1 MPTDMCSQPHQQLR
15 TRTTTEFWR
24 RAITFALLGVL
35 QSVSSFSAEK
45 PVDFSREILPILSDN
60 CFQCHG
66 PDEKARKAKLRLD
79 TKEGAF
85 HIKEDVA
92 PFVPRNSPQSEVYKR
107 ISSRD
112 PDEVMP
118 PPKSKRVLTASQIE
132 LIQRWIDQG
141 ANWGEH
147 WAFSQLSRPEA
158 PITRTLNERVINS
171 IDSFIFA
178 RLEKETLTPS
188 PEASRET
195 LIRRA
200 TLDLTG
206 LPPTPEEVAAF
217 LADVSPN
224 SYEKIV
230 DRLIDSPA
238 FGERMAWDWLDAARY
253 ADSNGYQGDGERTMW
268 PWRDWI
274 VQAFNRNL
282 AYDRFTIWQ
291 LAGDLLPNPTFE
303 QRLATGFCRNHAI
316 NGEGG
321 RIPEENRVDYVM
333 DMTETMGTVWLG
345 LTLNCCR
352 CHDHKFDPLTRR
364 DYYSLTAFFNQTPVD
379 GGGGDPQSKPNIELP
394 SSDQKTSLAKTASD
408 IKTAAQELDNFE
420 MTFLPRLLD
429 KPSPEPDQPA
439 VVPDAI
445 KNIVKTAAAKRNRG
459 QLAELEKEFEKS
471 APDYVTHVKKL
482 REALDQQDRLT
493 RSIVRV
499 MVMEDM
505 PKPRK
510 TFMLEKGIY
519 DKPGEE
525 VNPAIPAKLPGLAAQ
540 AMTNRLALAQWLV
553 SAENPLT
560 ARVTVNRLW
569 QQFFGVGLV
578 KTPEDFGVQG
588 ESPVHP
594 ELLDWLASE
603 FIGSGWDV
611 KQLCRWI
618 VTSAT
623 YRQTSKVSPAVLER
637 DPENRLLAR
646 GSRFRMPSWMIRDQ
660 ALAASGL
667 LVAKVGGP
675 PVKSYQPA
683 GVWEDAT
690 FGNKKYQQDK
700 GEGLYRRSLYTFWRR
715 IIAPTMF
722 FDNASRQVCTVKQPR
737 TNTPLHALTTLN
749 DISYVEAA
757 RVLAEKVLVTAQ
769 PSNDAR
775 IDLAFRLVLARTPTS
790 SESQVLRASL
800 ERLKREFARDPEA
813 AKKFL
818 SIGQSERSEKLDVIE
833 HAAFA
838 GLCSAILNLDE
849 TLTKE

>member
-1 MPTDMCSQPHQQLR
+1 MCSQPHQQLR
-15 TRTTTEFWR
+15 TRTATEFWR
-24 RAITFALLGVL
+24 RTVTFALFGVL
-35 QSVSSFSAEK
+35 QSASSFSAEK
-45 PVDFSREILPILSDN
+45 LVDFSREILPILSDN

-118 PPKSKRVLTASQIE
+118 PPKSKRVLAARQIE

-147 WAFSQLSRPEA
+147 WAFSKLSRPEA
-158 PITRTLNERVINS
+158 PITRTLNDRVVNS

-188 PEASRET
+188 PEAPRET

-206 LPPTPEEVAAF
+206 LPPTPEEVTAF

-282 AYDRFTIWQ
+282 PYDRFTIWQ
-291 LAGDLLPNPTFE
+291 LAGDLLPDPTFE

-364 DYYSLTAFFNQTPVD
+364 DYYSLTAYFNQTAVD

-394 SSDQKTSLAKTASD
+394 SSDQKTTLAKTASD
-408 IKTAAQELDNFE
+408 IKTAAQELDDFE

-429 KPSPEPDQPA
+429 KPSPELDKPA
-439 VVPDAI
+439 IVSDAI

-471 APDYVTHVKKL
+471 ARDYVTHVKKL
-482 REALDQQDRLT
+482 REVLDQRDRLT

-540 AMTNRLALAQWLV
+540 GMTNRLALAQWLV

-560 ARVTVNRLW
+560 ARVTVNRFW

-603 FIGSGWDV
+603 FIRSGWDV

-623 YRQTSKVSPAVLER
+623 YRQTSKVSSAVLEH

-757 RVLAEKVLVTAQ
+757 RALAEKVLVTAR
-769 PSNDAR
+769 PASDAR

-818 SIGQSERSEKLDVIE
+818 SIGQSERSEKLDAIE

-849 TLTKE
+849 ALTKE

>member
-1 MPTDMCSQPHQQLR
+1 MCSQPHQQLR
-15 TRTTTEFWR
+15 TRTATEFWR
-24 RAITFALLGVL
+24 RTVTFALFGVL
-35 QSVSSFSAEK
+35 QSASSFSAEK
-45 PVDFSREILPILSDN
+45 LVDFSREILPILSDN

-118 PPKSKRVLTASQIE
+118 PPKSKRVLAARQIE

-147 WAFSQLSRPEA
+147 WAFSKLSRPEA
-158 PITRTLNERVINS
+158 PITRTLNDRVVNS

-188 PEASRET
+188 PEAPRET

-206 LPPTPEEVAAF
+206 LPPTPEEVTAF

-282 AYDRFTIWQ
+282 PYDRFTIWQ
-291 LAGDLLPNPTFE
+291 LAGDLLPDPTFE

-364 DYYSLTAFFNQTPVD
+364 DYYSLTAYFNQTAVD

-394 SSDQKTSLAKTASD
+394 SSDQKTTLAKTASD
-408 IKTAAQELDNFE
+408 IKTAAQELDDFE

-429 KPSPEPDQPA
+429 KPSPELDKPA
-439 VVPDAI
+439 IVSDAI

-471 APDYVTHVKKL
+471 ARDYVTHVKKL
-482 REALDQQDRLT
+482 REVLDQRDRLT

-540 AMTNRLALAQWLV
+540 GMTNRLALAQWLV

-560 ARVTVNRLW
+560 ARVTVNRFW

-603 FIGSGWDV
+603 FIRSGWDV

-623 YRQTSKVSPAVLER
+623 YRQTSKVSSAVLEH

-757 RVLAEKVLVTAQ
+757 RALAEKVLVTAR
-769 PSNDAR
+769 PASDAR

-818 SIGQSERSEKLDVIE
+818 SIGQSERSERLDAIE

-849 TLTKE
+849 ALTKE